1 MYKETIYLISWF
13 SKEFKIYNLNN
24 SLWNWSIIILIHNS
38 IFTNFVIDDQS
49 IMKREDFLNSK
60 CIKFIVII

>member
-49 IMKREDFLNSK
+49 IMKREDFLNSMLLK
-60 CIKFIVII
+60 L